1 MTSEVFSLHEDG
13 GYLLHDFSIFQRK
26 SELRSTE
33 KSCILTPPVKIH
45 NIFIIATKYVVQN
58 W

>member
-33 KSCILTPPVKIH
+33 KSCILH
-45 NIFIIATKYVVQN
+45 AAC
-58 W
+58 